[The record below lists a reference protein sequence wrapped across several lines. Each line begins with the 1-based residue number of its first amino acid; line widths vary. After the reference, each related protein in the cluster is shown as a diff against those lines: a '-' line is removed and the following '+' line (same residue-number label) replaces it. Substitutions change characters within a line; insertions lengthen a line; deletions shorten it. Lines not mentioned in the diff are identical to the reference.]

1 MDYLMAEN
9 DEKQALDPL
18 PMRYYRML
26 QNLPEMNWDS
36 ESRIKGR
43 NGKTAFT
50 NRYLSLPKLLN
61 TIQPLALKE
70 HFIFIQK
77 TSVSDGIMTV
87 DTILLG
93 EEGKEYSLGS
103 FAVKIMDD
111 PQAIGKNTTY
121 ARRYALYAALGICPN
136 KDDDDDGAY
145 SHYKANGIDPQQSSA
160 QKIPDPTISKEQAE
174 AFREACHVRGLN
186 IRMVMK
192 EATGRTIG
200 KLGQIT
206 LKEYEQIV
214 QYVNQYEPVAQQQE
228 EAK

>member
-1 MDYLMAEN
+1 MANKN

-18 PMRYYRML
+18 PVRFYRML
-26 QNLPEMNWDS
+26 QHLPEMNWDAQS
-36 ESRIKGR
+36 TIRGR
-43 NGKTAFT
+43 SGKVAFT
-50 NRYLSLPKLLN
+50 NRYLTLPKLLSI
-61 TIQPLALKE
+61 IQPLAREE
-70 HFIFIQK
+70 HFVFIQK
-77 TSVSDGIMTV
+77 TSVSDGVMTV

-93 EEGKEYSLGS
+93 EDGDEYPLGK

-145 SHYKANGIDPQQSSA
+145 SHYKANGIDPKQAA
-160 QKIPDPTISKEQAE
+160 QKPSIPQPTISKEQAE
-174 AFREACHVRGLN
+174 SFVNACRVRGLN
-186 IRMVMK
+186 IRRVMK

-214 QYVNQYEPVAQQQE
+214 QYVNQYEPMAQQQE
-228 EAK
+228 ASE

>member
-26 QNLPEMNWDS
+26 QSLPEMNWDS

-145 SHYKANGIDPQQSSA
+145 SHYKANGIDPQQNS
-160 QKIPDPTISKEQAE
+160 QKIPDPTISKEQAD
-174 AFREACHVRGLN
+174 AFVNACHVRGLN
-186 IRMVMK
+186 IRKVMK
-192 EATGRTIG
+192 EATGRVIG

-206 LKEYEQIV
+206 LPEYAQII
-214 QYVNQYEPVAQQQE
+214 QYVNQYEPVAQEAQQ
-228 EAK
+228 

>member
-1 MDYLMAEN
+1 
-9 DEKQALDPL
+9 
-18 PMRYYRML
+18 MRFYRML

-61 TIQPLALKE
+61 TIQPLASDE

-77 TSVSDGIMTV
+77 TSVSEGIMTV
-87 DTILLG
+87 DTVLLG
-93 EEGKEYSLGS
+93 EEGSEFPLGS

-145 SHYKANGIDPQQSSA
+145 SHYKANGIDPHQAGQA
-160 QKIPDPTISKEQAE
+160 TNIPQPTINKQQADE
-174 AFREACHVRGLN
+174 FIDACHVRGLN
-186 IRMVMK
+186 VRMVMK

-214 QYVNQYEPVAQQQE
+214 QYVNQYEPVAQQG

>member
-1 MDYLMAEN
+1 MAEN

>member
-1 MDYLMAEN
+1 MTDKN
-9 DEKQALDPL
+9 DEKQPLDPL

-26 QNLPEMNWDS
+26 QSLPEMNWDS
-36 ESRIKGR
+36 ESKIMGRKG
-43 NGKTAFT
+43 NVAFT

-61 TIQPLALKE
+61 TIQPLARKE

-77 TSVSDGIMTV
+77 TSVSEGIMTV
-87 DTILLG
+87 DTVLLG
-93 EEGKEYSLGS
+93 EEGTEFPLGS

-145 SHYKANGIDPQQSSA
+145 SHYKANGINPQQA
-160 QKIPDPTISKEQAE
+160 GQAPNIPQPTINKQQAE
-174 AFREACHVRGLN
+174 AFRDACHVRGLN
-186 IRMVMK
+186 VRRVMK

-214 QYVNQYEPVAQQQE
+214 QYVNQYEPVAQQQG

>member
-1 MDYLMAEN
+1 MADKDN
-9 DEKQALDPL
+9 EKQALDPL

-145 SHYKANGIDPQQSSA
+145 SHYKANGIDPQQSGA
-160 QKIPDPTISKEQAE
+160 QKIPDPTISKEQAD
-174 AFREACHVRGLN
+174 AFVNACHMRGLN
-186 IRMVMK
+186 VRKVMK
-192 EATGRTIG
+192 EATGRVIG

-206 LKEYEQIV
+206 LPEYAQII
-214 QYVNQYEPVAQQQE
+214 QYVNQFEPVAQEAQQ
-228 EAK
+228 